1 MKLYIYELSIF
12 FLFHA
17 ENSVIQ
23 STVFLCD
30 EILTCVCINSTLEI
44 VLCCVGTTSF
54 ISLCVYL
61 LCIVFPGWRDRRHK
75 THITNLQKNI

>member
-30 EILTCVCINSTLEI
+30 EILTCFCINSTLEI

-61 LCIVFPGWRDRRHK
+61 LCVVFPGWRDRLIRR
-75 THITNLQKNI
+75 I

>member
-17 ENSVIQ
+17 QNSVIQ

-30 EILTCVCINSTLEI
+30 EILTCFCINSTLEI
-44 VLCCVGTTSF
+44 VFVLRRDNF
-54 ISLCVYL
+54 FLSLCVYL
-61 LCIVFPGWRDRRHK
+61 LCIVFPGWRDRLIRR
-75 THITNLQKNI
+75 ITNLQKNI

>member
-30 EILTCVCINSTLEI
+30 EILTCFCINSTLEI
-44 VLCCVGTTSF
+44 VFVLRIGTTSF
-54 ISLCVYL
+54 FLCVYIF
-61 LCIVFPGWRDRRHK
+61 CV
-75 THITNLQKNI
+75 